1 MKFTP
6 YRGITEEQYNRALEL
21 ASELDYGQW
30 KSIVA
35 DINRLYEIKTPK
47 IKLESLEEERKKSQF
62 YPYRES
68 EKKEETKKV
77 DLEKMGNEIG
87 SELIQMID
95 SE

>member
-6 YRGITEEQYNRALEL
+6 YGGITEEQYNRALEL

-47 IKLESLEEERKKSQF
+47 IKLEEERKKSQF

-68 EKKEETKKV
+68 EKKEEIK
-77 DLEKMGNEIG
+77 NWI
-87 SELIQMID
+87 
-95 SE
+95 

>member
-6 YRGITEEQYNRALEL
+6 YGGITEEQYNRALEL
-21 ASELDYGQW
+21 ASELSYGQW
-30 KSIVA
+30 RSIVA

-77 DLEKMGNEIG
+77 DLEKIGNEIG

>member
-1 MKFTP
+1 MEFTP

-47 IKLESLEEERKKSQF
+47 IKLESLEEE
-62 YPYRES
+62 
-68 EKKEETKKV
+68 TKKV
-77 DLEKMGNEIG
+77 DLEKIGNEIG
-87 SELIQMID
+87 NELIQMID